1 MASQEGV
8 SRIFSIRVVT
18 LHYYMAPPI
27 PDFDACYSDF
37 QGQSVSEVLV
47 IRIYGSTL
55 SGQKTC
61 LHVHGV
67 LPYLYVPYALA
78 QSSQEAKLLYCFN
91 LFLLVVSALCTC
103 FCFSNRESFEVKWP
117 GHPLWFISDVAAESP
132 SVASYVGE
140 DVESIL
146 YKLLTV
152 WSMTLTTQISHIG
165 WSLLGL
171 HFPSKYYIQMNRK
184 MDIAHA

>member
-37 QGQSVSEVLV
+37 QGQTVSEVLV

-78 QSSQEAKLLYCFN
+78 QSSQEGQPYAHVF
-91 LFLLVVSALCTC
+91 ALAI
-103 FCFSNRESFEVKWP
+103 EKA
-117 GHPLWFISDVAAESP
+117 L
-132 SVASYVGE
+132 
-140 DVESIL
+140 
-146 YKLLTV
+146 K
-152 WSMTLTTQISHIG
+152 
-165 WSLLGL
+165 
-171 HFPSKYYIQMNRK
+171 
-184 MDIAHA
+184 